1 MHGPRDCHTEW
12 SKSEREREISYNIA
26 CMWNLMVQMNF
37 LESKYNE
44 NIDNKFMI
52 TKGEKGKWD
61 KLGDW
66 YWHIYT
72 TMYKID
78 N

>member
-1 MHGPRDCHTEW
+1 
-12 SKSEREREISYNIA
+12 
-26 CMWNLMVQMNF
+26 MWNLKVQMNF
-37 LESKYNE
+37 LESKNNDKYRQQ
-44 NIDNKFMI
+44 IYDYQ
-52 TKGEKGKWD
+52 GGKGKWD

-72 TMYKID
+72 TICKID

>member
-1 MHGPRDCHTEW
+1 M
-12 SKSEREREISYNIA
+12 SYNVA
-26 CMWNLMVQMNF
+26 YMWNLMVQMNF
-37 LESKYNE
+37 LESKNNDKYRQQ
-44 NIDNKFMI
+44 IYDYQGGKS
-52 TKGEKGKWD
+52 KWD

-72 TMYKID
+72 TIYKID

>member
-37 LESKYNE
+37 LESKNNE
-44 NIDNKFMI
+44 NMDNKFMI
-52 TKGEKGKWD
+52 TKGERVSGINWEICID
-61 KLGDW
+61 
-66 YWHIYT
+66 IYT
-72 TMYKID
+72 LLCIK
-78 N
+78 